1 MICNFRLPYNCKR
14 ITSCINVK
22 GSRYNNRS
30 HQGQKKSTTWK
41 ELWILC
47 KTKVKVGINIVQ
59 DCSPFVWVPGPG
71 LLPFAPIPSR
81 AAHHHHW
88 PINAHLSSLSHFHT
102 FPAYWCH
109 LRPSRGATR
118 CHCCFLTSHK
128 ILKLK
133 PYPFEVSQS
142 EWRLIYPSIN
152 AMAPNNGHL
161 SSPPQME
168 TLSNFQ
174 RWKNIFIYL
183 NQRGRYLVFV

>member
-1 MICNFRLPYNCKR
+1 MICNFRLSFCNCKR
-14 ITSCINVK
+14 ITSCINIK
-22 GSRYNNRS
+22 GSIIIGAIR
-30 HQGQKKSTTWK
+30 GKKSTTWK
-41 ELWILC
+41 EWSILC

-81 AAHHHHW
+81 AAHHHYW
-88 PINAHLSSLSHFHT
+88 PINAHLSSLSQFRT

-142 EWRLIYPSIN
+142 EWRLIYPPIN
-152 AMAPNNGHL
+152 GAQQWTLIVAATDGNPFKF
-161 SSPPQME
+161 SEME
-168 TLSNFQ
+168 KYF
-174 RWKNIFIYL
+174 YL
-183 NQRGRYLVFV
+183 FESKG